1 MGKSAWF
8 NSMHRSEA
16 SKFAVGLYVVQIVT
30 CGCNALCSTSCFS
43 ELLHLTS
50 VSSRFLFLLTDVP

>member
-16 SKFAVGLYVVQIVT
+16 SKFPVRLDVVQIVPY
-30 CGCNALCSTSCFS
+30 GYNALWSIAFFFS
-43 ELLHLTS
+43 
-50 VSSRFLFLLTDVP
+50 VAAPY